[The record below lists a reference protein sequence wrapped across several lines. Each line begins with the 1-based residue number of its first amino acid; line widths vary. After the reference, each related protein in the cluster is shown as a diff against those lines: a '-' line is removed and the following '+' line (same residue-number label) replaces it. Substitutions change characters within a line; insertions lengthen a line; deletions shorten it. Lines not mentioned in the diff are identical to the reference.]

1 MYTTDGGD
9 LISHTYLR
17 CIDKPY
23 PDKPLAYFCKAVYME
38 ATRGKFKKLYRLPD
52 LPILVEPIATDDI
65 SRAIQLETIEL
76 YIDRLTFFDRELFRK
91 YLDGYKISE
100 ISKESG
106 IAAAT
111 LYQSIQRSKQKI
123 RDAIY
128 NESKEDG
135 ATSYL

>member
-1 MYTTDGGD
+1 
-9 LISHTYLR
+9 
-17 CIDKPY
+17 
-23 PDKPLAYFCKAVYME
+23 ME